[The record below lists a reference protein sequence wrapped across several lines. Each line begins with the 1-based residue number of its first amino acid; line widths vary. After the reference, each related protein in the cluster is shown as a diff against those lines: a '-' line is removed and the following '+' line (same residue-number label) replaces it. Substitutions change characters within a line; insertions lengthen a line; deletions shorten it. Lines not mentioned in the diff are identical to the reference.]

1 MTIIT
6 KRKIW
11 SIGCVGSCSFFPVDC
26 EANYWLRQGQKVSTK
41 RSLPITE
48 IKLAIKKIDRVLSS
62 LGCLT
67 EKQPKL
73 LQFLQYQSMLSNKTT
88 SNSQKMTILIKR
100 KNWSIGC
107 VGSCSFFPVDCEA
120 NYWLRQGQKMSTKRS
135 LPITGIK
142 LAIMKIDHVLSSLGC
157 LREKQPKIMHFLQH
171 QSMLNNKTSSDS
183 QKMTVITK
191 RKNGSIGCVGS
202 CSFFPVDCEATYWL
216 RQGQKVS
223 TKRSLPITEINLAI
237 MKIDR
242 VLSSLGCLTE
252 KQPKL
257 LQFLEIQSML
267 NSTKNHKWFSKN
279 ENINKLENVINWL
292 RRFLFFLSGWLW
304 S

>member
-1 MTIIT
+1 
-6 KRKIW
+6 
-11 SIGCVGSCSFFPVDC
+11 
-26 EANYWLRQGQKVSTK
+26 
-41 RSLPITE
+41 
-48 IKLAIKKIDRVLSS
+48 
-62 LGCLT
+62 
-67 EKQPKL
+67 
-73 LQFLQYQSMLSNKTT
+73 
-88 SNSQKMTILIKR
+88 
-100 KNWSIGC
+100 
-107 VGSCSFFPVDCEA
+107 
-120 NYWLRQGQKMSTKRS
+120 MSTKRS

-142 LAIMKIDHVLSSLGC
+142 LAIMKIDHVLSSLGY
-157 LREKQPKIMHFLQH
+157 LREKQPKIMHFLQN

-202 CSFFPVDCEATYWL
+202 CSFFTVDCEATYWL

-267 NSTKNHKWFSKN
+267 NSTKNHK
-279 ENINKLENVINWL
+279 
-292 RRFLFFLSGWLW
+292 
-304 S
+304 